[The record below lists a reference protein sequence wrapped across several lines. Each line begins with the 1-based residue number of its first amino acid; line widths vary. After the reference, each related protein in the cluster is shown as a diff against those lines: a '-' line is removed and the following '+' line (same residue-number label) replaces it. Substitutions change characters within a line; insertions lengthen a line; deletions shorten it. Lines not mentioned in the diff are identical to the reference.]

1 MSREPH
7 WREWSE
13 TFGSRNRDELRF
25 PANRLPARL
34 LVRDD
39 YASQWLV
46 PSTVNTGHQLCRS
59 GKSLTDPYV
68 RYGNY
73 IVPGNVP
80 DQPRLWQ
87 SPSVGDLIV
96 ASLPFSPSPFSSIR
110 SSCFPFV
117 FNHLRCFI
125 AALPPRPSLSGDLGL
140 LFPAVPR

>member
-13 TFGSRNRDELRF
+13 TLGSRNRDELRF

-73 IVPGNVP
+73 IVPGNVL

-96 ASLPFSPSPFSSIR
+96 ASLPFSPSPFFLNPVVVFSFCFQPSALLYCR
-110 SSCFPFV
+110 SPPQ
-117 FNHLRCFI
+117 
-125 AALPPRPSLSGDLGL
+125 ALSQR
-140 LFPAVPR
+140 